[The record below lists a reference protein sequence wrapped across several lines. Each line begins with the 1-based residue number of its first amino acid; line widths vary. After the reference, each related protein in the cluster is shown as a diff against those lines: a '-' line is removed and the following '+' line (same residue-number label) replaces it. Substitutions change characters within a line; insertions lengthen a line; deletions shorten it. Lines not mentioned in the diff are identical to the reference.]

1 MALLPPPS
9 LAVPS
14 WLQSHAVPHCRSVL
28 GHFLHLSST
37 SIPGCSALTPFTVPC
52 CPLHSPCQPSTLPQ
66 CTSCPLLSPRLLS
79 CPLSPLLHLRVPL
92 IVPSPCLPPPPRGL
106 PWPRGTSAPLP
117 SRGWKQGCSQ
127 PSEENSVSSG
137 LGSSHRSSP
146 ARNIPSGDGG
156 CCRRPAGPTQ
166 TLRTRHCPFKQP
178 AALIG

>member
-9 LAVPS
+9 LLSLPGFSLMLFPTASQFSATFSIV
-14 WLQSHAVPHCRSVL
+14 
-28 GHFLHLSST
+28 LHLHPWLRCPDT
-37 SIPGCSALTPFTVPC
+37 LH
-52 CPLHSPCQPSTLPQ
+52 CPLLFLIVPSTLPQ

-137 LGSSHRSSP
+137 LGSSHRGSP